1 MTLAWTQNTL
11 PAPFDAERC
20 KTGFERWA
28 ELARKPMWEDQA
40 EHFAKLAKEPAHH
53 AVLAALFGNSPYL
66 TSLALRD
73 PDVIV
78 NAFENGL
85 DHAFAAALEDVSI
98 SAKAAGT
105 DQANAMMKVRR
116 AKRRAALV
124 IALADISNSW
134 DLVKITA
141 AISTM
146 AETTLNYTLAHCLS
160 ATARQRNLDIPHP
173 DDPLR
178 DCGIFTIGMGK
189 LGANE
194 LNYSSDIDLIFL
206 FDGSKIAWIDRDR
219 IQQILVRMV
228 RDVTRIMEE
237 RTGDGYVFRTDL
249 RLRPDP
255 ASTPPIMSAMAAETY
270 YETVGQNWERAA
282 MIKARIVA
290 GDYEAGQDFL
300 DILRPFV
307 WRKHLDFLAIQDI
320 HSIKRQINAH
330 RGGSKVTIPGH
341 NIKLG
346 RGGIREIEFFA
357 QTQQLIWGGRELSLR
372 CRSTCEALRE
382 LCEFKQISEKVRD
395 ELIEAYQFLRN
406 VEHRLQMTN
415 DQQTQTL
422 PESEEGLA
430 ALACFLGYN
439 DCETFKSDL
448 LGYLRRVESHYAEL
462 FEEDSP
468 LGGTEGSL
476 VFTGSED
483 DPETIRQLQQ
493 MGFENAGMIS
503 STVRGWHHG
512 RYRATRSRR
521 AREILTELMP
531 TLLTS
536 LSETT
541 NPDMAFRAFDE
552 FLKGLPAGVQLFSL
566 LTANPELLRLL
577 AKIAGTAPRMAKYLG
592 RNASVL
598 DYVLMSGFNDELPD
612 ATTMLEQLNEQL
624 SQPGAEMVEQW
635 LDIAR
640 RWANDQKFRIDVQTI
655 HNRHTP
661 HQAGRALAD
670 VADVSIRG
678 LFPRIA
684 EDFSQ
689 KHGGFDEG
697 GLAVFALGKHGG
709 QELSPG
715 SDLDMV
721 FVYDVP
727 EGCEE
732 SDGEKPLSPGHYFIR
747 LSQRYINALSAPT
760 AEGIL
765 FETDLRLRPSGSKG
779 PLACHFNSFDGYQTN
794 EAWTWEHMALTRLR
808 PVFGPE
814 KLQQKVMESTRRVLC
829 KKRDFHKL
837 VRDVY
842 DMRNRMAANKGSDQA
857 WDIKLRRGGLVD
869 LEFIAQFLQ
878 LNHAHDHP
886 GILSSTTRKVFKR
899 LGKAGILPPEE
910 AAWLANASSFWLAL
924 QAMLRLTTEGRFS
937 PENASADLREMLTA
951 AGQCEDFAELEQKL
965 SDTAERVKQ
974 VYDRLITNPA
984 EELGPVPPVN

>member
-1 MTLAWTQNTL
+1 MTLAWTQQTL

-20 KTGFERWA
+20 KTGFERWLD
-28 ELARKPMWEDQA
+28 LARKPIWENMADRFAQMA
-40 EHFAKLAKEPAHH
+40 EEPAHR

-73 PDVIV
+73 PDMIAQ
-78 NAFENGL
+78 AFDNGL
-85 DHAFAAALEDVSI
+85 DHAFDLALDDVKIAAS
-98 SAKAAGT
+98 AAGT
-105 DQANAMMKVRR
+105 DQANTMMRVRR

-124 IALADISNSW
+124 IALADISKSW
-134 DLVKITA
+134 DLVQVTA
-141 AISTM
+141 AISKT
-146 AETTLNYTLAHCLS
+146 AEITLNYTLAHCLS

-178 DCGIFTIGMGK
+178 ECGIYAIGMGK

-206 FDGSKIAWIDRDR
+206 YDGEKIGWVDPDRM
-219 IQQILVRMV
+219 QQILVRMV

-255 ASTPPIMSAMAAETY
+255 ASTPPILSALAAETY

-290 GDYEAGQDFL
+290 GDYTAGQAFL
-300 DILRPFV
+300 KILRPFV

-320 HSIKRQINAH
+320 HSIKRQINAL
-330 RGGSKVTIPGH
+330 RGGSKVNVPGH

-357 QTQQLIWGGRELSLR
+357 QTQQLIWGGREVSLR
-372 CRSTCEALRE
+372 CKSTCDALRE
-382 LCEFKQISEKVRD
+382 LCDFKQISETVRD
-395 ELIEAYQFLRN
+395 ELLEAYEFLRI
-406 VEHRLQMTN
+406 VEHRLQMTH

-422 PESEEGLA
+422 PETEEGLS
-430 ALACFLGYN
+430 ALACFLGY
-439 DCETFKSDL
+439 DTSDAFKTDL
-448 LGYLRRVESHYAEL
+448 MGYLRRVESHYAEL

-468 LGGTEGSL
+468 LGGSEGSL
-476 VFTGSED
+476 VFTGTED
-483 DPETIRQLQQ
+483 DPETIKQLHQ
-493 MGFENAGMIS
+493 MGFENASMIS
-503 STVRGWHHG
+503 TTVRGWHHG

-531 TLLTS
+531 TLLKS

-577 AKIAGTAPRMAKYLG
+577 AQIAGTAPRMAKYLG

-598 DYVLMSGFNDELPD
+598 DYVLMSGFDDELPN
-612 ATTMLEQLNEQL
+612 AKTMLVQLNEQL

-640 RWANDQKFRIDVQTI
+640 QWANDQKFRIDVQTI

-684 EDFSQ
+684 SDFAQ

-727 EGCEE
+727 EGCDE

-760 AEGIL
+760 AEGVL

-779 PLACHFNSFDGYQTN
+779 PLACHFNSFDAYQNN

-808 PVFGPE
+808 PVYGPE
-814 KLQQKVMESTRRVLC
+814 KLQQKVMDCTRKVLC
-829 KKRDFHKL
+829 KQRDPHKL

-842 DMRNRMAANKGSDQA
+842 DMRNRMAASKGTDQA

-869 LEFIAQFLQ
+869 LEFIAQYLQ

-886 GILSSTTRKVFKR
+886 EILSSTTRKVLKR
-899 LGKAGILPPEE
+899 LGRAGILPANE
-910 AAWLANASSFWLAL
+910 AAWLANAASFWLAL
-924 QAMLRLTTEGRFS
+924 QAMIRLTTEGRFN
-937 PENASADLREMLTA
+937 PDNASTDLRRMLA
-951 AGQCEDFAELEQKL
+951 SAGQCEDFAKLEQKL
-965 SDTAERVKQ
+965 TDTAHEVKQ
-974 VYDRLITNPA
+974 VYDRLITEPA
-984 EELGPVPPVN
+984 EKLGPVAPPD

>member
-28 ELARKPMWEDQA
+28 ELARKPIWENQA
-40 EHFAKLAKEPAHH
+40 AQFAELAENPAHRN
-53 AVLAALFGNSPYL
+53 VLGALFGNSPYL

-73 PDVIV
+73 PDMIAI
-78 NAFENGL
+78 AFNDGL
-85 DHAFAAALEDVSI
+85 DKAFDTALADVSQPA
-98 SAKAAGT
+98 SAAGT
-105 DQANAMMKVRR
+105 DQATAMMQVRR

-141 AISTM
+141 AISKT

-160 ATARQRNLDIPHP
+160 ATARQRSLDLPNP

-178 DCGIFTIGMGK
+178 DCGIFAIGMGK

-206 FDGSKIAWIDRDR
+206 YDGEKIGWLAPDRM
-219 IQQILVRMV
+219 QQILVRMV
-228 RDVTRIMEE
+228 RDITRIMEE

-255 ASTPPIMSAMAAETY
+255 ASTPPIMSALAAETY

-282 MIKARIVA
+282 MIKARIVG
-290 GDYEAGQDFL
+290 GDYKAGQDFL
-300 DILRPFV
+300 KILRPFV

-320 HSIKRQINAH
+320 HSIKRQINAL
-330 RGGSKVTIPGH
+330 RGGSKVNVPGH

-382 LCEFKQISEKVRD
+382 LCKFKQISETVRD
-395 ELIEAYQFLRN
+395 ELIEAYEFLRN

-430 ALACFLGYN
+430 ALACFLGYD
-439 DCETFKSDL
+439 DCEGFKNDL
-448 LGYLRRVESHYAEL
+448 MVYLRRVESHYAEL

-476 VFTGSED
+476 VFTGNED
-483 DPETIRQLQQ
+483 DPETLRQLQQ
-493 MGFENAGMIS
+493 MGFENATMVS

-566 LTANPELLRLL
+566 FTANPELLRLL
-577 AKIAGTAPRMAKYLG
+577 ATIAGTAPRMAKYLG

-612 ATTMLEQLNEQL
+612 AATMLDQLNEQL

-661 HQAGRALAD
+661 HQAGKALAD

-684 EDFSQ
+684 ADFAQ

-760 AEGIL
+760 AEGVL

-779 PLACHFNSFDGYQTN
+779 PLACHFNSFDSYQTN

-814 KLQQKVMESTRRVLC
+814 KLQQKVMESTRRVLR
-829 KKRDFHKL
+829 KERDFHKL
-837 VRDVY
+837 VRDVF
-842 DMRNRMAANKGSDQA
+842 DMRNRMAASKGSDQA

-869 LEFIAQFLQ
+869 LEFIAQYLQ
-878 LNHAHDHP
+878 LNHAHNHP
-886 GILSSTTRKVFKR
+886 EILSPTTRKVFKK
-899 LGKAGILPPEE
+899 LGKAGILPAEE

-924 QAMLRLTTEGRFS
+924 QAMVRLTTEGRFS
-937 PENASADLREMLTA
+937 PENASADLRGMLA
-951 AGQCEDFAELEQKL
+951 GAGQCEDFSELEKKL
-965 SDTAERVKQ
+965 ADTAERVKQ
-974 VYDRLITNPA
+974 VYDRLITEPA
-984 EELGPVPPVN
+984 EKLGPIAQSD